1 MTAGTRPVLVLTRG
15 PRLILELTV
24 FIGHDQAAFEQ
35 LLNLL
40 VDFDTAV
47 NTDFEEDLPEDCISV
62 FAWFLRLPLRLG
74 LENTAV

>member
-40 VDFDTAV
+40 ADFDTAV
-47 NTDFEEDLPEDCISV
+47 KTDFEEDLSV